1 MMRHEEDSGTK
12 VRRPFVATPSYK
24 ELSMTQAKW
33 IEHAIES
40 GHNKPEARAERE
52 TCPECAARR
61 RTLRAARSA
70 RARRQAYADLGM
82 VRVRGSLGG
91 TYYE

>member
-1 MMRHEEDSGTK
+1 
-12 VRRPFVATPSYK
+12 
-24 ELSMTQAKW
+24 MTQ
-33 IEHAIES
+33 
-40 GHNKPEARAERE
+40 EARAERE

-61 RTLRAARSA
+61 RTLRAA